1 MISTRFF
8 CPYFYVIAD
17 SCFGSQPNQ
26 NRREKKIHFAAFYAT
41 AYFSFVTHSAHYII
55 WKCSAMETYKQA
67 VFKWKTYI
75 GLRFCSINNTFSRIN
90 TASDQQK
97 PLFIFQTEYILSEEK
112 KSARENSRTQYRSE
126 QNKGSLNT
134 ILIHLRHAY
143 STLTANRLVSWQLLA
158 LFFSV
163 FLYPLLHHAFSLYEH
178 KSL

>member
-1 MISTRFF
+1 
-8 CPYFYVIAD
+8 
-17 SCFGSQPNQ
+17 
-26 NRREKKIHFAAFYAT
+26 
-41 AYFSFVTHSAHYII
+41 
-55 WKCSAMETYKQA
+55 METNKQA

-75 GLRFCSINNTFSRIN
+75 GLRFSSINNTLSRIN
-90 TASDQQK
+90 TAGDQQK
-97 PLFIFQTEYILSEEK
+97 PLFIFRIAYFSLEK
-112 KSARENSRTQYRSE
+112 KNSARENGRTQYRNE

-163 FLYPLLHHAFSLYEH
+163 FLYPLLHHAFSLCEH